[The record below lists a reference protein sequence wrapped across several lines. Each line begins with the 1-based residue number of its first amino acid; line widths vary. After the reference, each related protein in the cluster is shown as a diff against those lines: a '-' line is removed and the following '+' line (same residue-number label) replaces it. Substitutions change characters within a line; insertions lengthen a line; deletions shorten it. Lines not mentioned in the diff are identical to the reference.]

1 MSKRKPRYEGPAYCD
16 YQDLFDSI
24 TTELENLYY
33 TLWDKRKEAP
43 KYRTMGKQAKTAWML
58 WKLGS
63 TEYWRREGEGM
74 HFTNLREERRK
85 NHIIYVRAKYEDDP
99 TEWDEDEYLWKE
111 TLDEYLCEVRHNKA
125 KKMMM
130 PYLART
136 IMEWRDDR
144 TLYYSGLLTAMNTE
158 LMVILD
164 FIKYGK
170 THADHRQTIIDL
182 EEAIRLL
189 HEVQTHIGQTEE
201 KEAWTALFTH
211 IWERHP
217 WWYD

>member
-24 TTELENLYY
+24 TTELENLYH

-43 KYRTMGKQAKTAWML
+43 KFRTMGKQAKTAWML

-63 TEYWRREGEGM
+63 AEYWRSESEGL
-74 HFTNLREERRK
+74 HFTNQIEERRK
-85 NHIIYVRAKYEDDP
+85 NHIIYVRAKYEKDP
-99 TEWDEDEYLWKE
+99 TEWDE
-111 TLDEYLCEVRHNKA
+111 TLDEYLCKVRHNKA
-125 KKMMM
+125 KNLMM

-136 IMEWRDDR
+136 IMEWRDGG
-144 TLYYSGLLTAMNTE
+144 TLYYGSLLMAMNTE
-158 LMVILD
+158 LMVIID
-164 FIKYGK
+164 FMKYGK

-189 HEVQTHIGQTEE
+189 HEAQTHIGQADE
-201 KEAWTALFTH
+201 KDAWTALFTH
-211 IWERHP
+211 IWKRYV

>member
-1 MSKRKPRYEGPAYCD
+1 MSKRKPRNEGPAYCD
-16 YQDLFDSI
+16 YQDLFDII
-24 TTELENLYY
+24 TAELENIYH
-33 TLWDKRKEAP
+33 TLWNKRKEAS
-43 KYRTMGKQAKTAWML
+43 KFRTMGKQAKTAWML

-63 TEYWRREGEGM
+63 TEYWFSEANELHYTNQLEDRRNG
-74 HFTNLREERRK
+74 
-85 NHIIYVRAKYEDDP
+85 HIIYVRDKYEDDAI
-99 TEWDEDEYLWKE
+99 ELDE
-111 TLDEYLCEVRHNKA
+111 TLNDYLGKVRHNKA
-125 KKMMM
+125 KNLMM

-136 IMEWRDDR
+136 IMEWRDGR
-144 TLYYSGLLTAMNTE
+144 TLYYIGLLIAMNTE

-189 HEVQTHIGQTEE
+189 HDAQTHIGQADE
-201 KEAWTALFTH
+201 KDSWTALFTH
-211 IWERHP
+211 ISERYP